1 MNLILFGPPG
11 AGKGTQAT
19 KIANNFK
26 LTQVSTGDLLRNE
39 IKFNSELGSEIE
51 NTINQGHLVSN
62 KIVDSL
68 IEKAISDPQNF
79 NKIIFDGYPRN
90 LLQINSLENLF
101 KKYKQAISAVLY
113 LKVDRDVITKRING
127 RIICTKCFKIFNEY
141 YDPPNTK
148 NHSCDEKLL
157 EKRSDD
163 NLETILSRFDIYS
176 KETKPVLDFYQKNT
190 NYYEIDGNKK
200 IDEIY
205 NKIEAI
211 LNNIRD

>member
-19 KIANNFK
+19 KIVSNFK
-26 LTQVSTGDLLRNE
+26 LIQVSTGDLLRNE
-39 IKFNSELGSEIE
+39 IKFNPQLGSEIKT
-51 NTINQGHLVSN
+51 TINEGHLVSN

-68 IEKAISDPQNF
+68 IEKLISDPQNF
-79 NKIIFDGYPRN
+79 NRLIFDGYPRS
-90 LLQINSLENLF
+90 LLQIDSLEKLL
-101 KKYKQAISAVLY
+101 KKYNQNISAVLY
-113 LKVDRDVITKRING
+113 LKVNRDIVTKRISG
-127 RIICTKCFKIFNEY
+127 RIICSKCSKIFNEY
-141 YDPPNTK
+141 YDPPNSS
-148 NHSCDEKLL
+148 NHSCDNKLL

-163 NLETILSRFDIYS
+163 NFETILSRFDTYNR
-176 KETKPVLDFYQKNT
+176 ETKPVLDFYQKSANF
-190 NYYEIDGNKK
+190 YEIDGNKK